1 MREYEDENVTGELM
15 AEVAAQGLAVEVA
28 ETGETR
34 FTHSGGEVVLRCK
47 PGLDNCVV
55 RAWGQGACDEAR
67 LCTLGRAIGLRVESW
82 VRSFGRSVGPCC
94 RIGERLGVVA
104 WVATDSGEEFCEQ
117 TVDVEV

>member
-1 MREYEDENVTGELM
+1 M

-34 FTHSGGEVVLRCK
+34 FTHSGGEVVLRCM

-55 RAWGQGACDEAR
+55 RVWGQAACDDAR
-67 LCTLGRAIGLRVESW
+67 LCKLGRAIGLRVESW
-82 VRSFGRSVGPCC
+82 VRSFGSRVGPCC